1 MATWKRILTT
11 VAIMALLVPFIQS
24 TGAQAA
30 SVHNKVQELRDE
42 CEPISWNAEF
52 PGICNKKI
60 DGTFGTVTLA
70 KFRAALPQG
79 GSGHWWIRQHEI
91 TVEKGDTVAAT
102 NAGGIVH
109 TYTEVAQYGK
119 GCIAEWNQ
127 AVTETVNNC
136 DFGKF
141 LSTLVPPGQTS
152 VPQTLSVGVHKF
164 QCLVH
169 PWMRTVVTVR
179 A

>member
-1 MATWKRILTT
+1 MPLS
-11 VAIMALLVPFIQS
+11 P
-24 TGAQAA
+24 
-30 SVHNKVQELRDE
+30 
-42 CEPISWNAEF
+42 
-52 PGICNKKI
+52 
-60 DGTFGTVTLA
+60 
-70 KFRAALPQG
+70 
-79 GSGHWWIRQHEI
+79 
-91 TVEKGDTVAAT
+91 
-102 NAGGIVH
+102 
-109 TYTEVAQYGK
+109 YGK

-141 LSTLVPPGQTS
+141 VSTLVPPGQTS

-179 A
+179 S